1 MKGGAQTWPC
11 LIYFSRLLGK
21 KWNLGLVKSHSSL
34 CVSLTPSLFMSF
46 CLSSVSLSSLFM
58 SVSVSASI
66 SLLLSLSLSLLPLFL
81 FYFSFSSIPTS
92 LSVVIVVILSPF
104 FHSLCL
110 KLRCDTRFQHAF
122 TACGC
127 VFKEITLVWANKVL
141 TLKMQLHA
149 VNACWKRLSQLSFS
163 FNFSQSSTCLDWS
176 AKVLL
181 ESTWNKIHK
190 KTDTMTRR

>member
-1 MKGGAQTWPC
+1 MC
-11 LIYFSRLLGK
+11 LSYTFSVYVFLSFFCFSFFS
-21 KWNLGLVKSHSSL
+21 VYVCL
-34 CVSLTPSLFMSF
+34 CLCLYLSPSLP
-46 CLSSVSLSSLFM
+46 LSLSST
-58 SVSVSASI
+58 
-66 SLLLSLSLSLLPLFL
+66 SLSLLLFIFFNSYFTFCYYCCTPL
-81 FYFSFSSIPTS
+81 
-92 LSVVIVVILSPF
+92 

-110 KLRCDTRFQHAF
+110 KLRRDTRFQHAF

-127 VFKEITLVWANKVL
+127 VFKEITLVWANKVI
-141 TLKMQLHA
+141 TWKMQLHA
-149 VNACWKRLSQLSFS
+149 VNACWKWLSQLSFS